1 MKIDRNKIYGITTK
15 EILEKNLDYKKFLT
29 NEKSDFEDILYY
41 EEIQDM
47 FPNQHLVVEVINP
60 GYFGSNDGYRVLYY
74 RCDKKF
80 AEMKSIE
87 LDKKYCEKLGYGKA
101 PWVDIL
107 SCFDGALSPNQVLIG
122 L

>member
-1 MKIDRNKIYGITTK
+1 
-15 EILEKNLDYKKFLT
+15 
-29 NEKSDFEDILYY
+29 
-41 EEIQDM
+41 
-47 FPNQHLVVEVINP
+47 
-60 GYFGSNDGYRVLYY
+60 
-74 RCDKKF
+74 
-80 AEMKSIE
+80 MKSIE

>member
-41 EEIQDM
+41 EEIQEM

-60 GYFGSNDGYRVLYY
+60 
-74 RCDKKF
+74 
-80 AEMKSIE
+80 
-87 LDKKYCEKLGYGKA
+87 
-101 PWVDIL
+101 DIL
-107 SCFDGALSPNQVLIG
+107 EVMMVTECFITDVIKSLQR
-122 L
+122 